1 MYCILYAKDI
11 TPRLSYIA
19 KFIFEEL
26 LDSEL
31 TVTNKDKQY
40 IASPLVKIHYG
51 TSRLVMDE
59 LLIPSHT
66 LLFEKKISPQPI
78 EVSEYSGLPA
88 FFQMPSV
95 TDADFDCDFLAMA
108 FYLMTRYEEY
118 LPFTPD
124 QYGRFSAAQSLA
136 MRADFLHLPLVQL
149 WVIKLR
155 DKLLKK
161 FPEALLSLP
170 TYQYQPTFDIDEVFK
185 YKHRGVER
193 TIRNIG
199 GEIVRGQIQSL
210 RSRLKTITN
219 KTQTDP
225 FDVFD
230 YIKELHTKCAL
241 QPIFFFLVG
250 DFGKNDTNL
259 PHDNEAVQTIIKQLG
274 ELYTVGIHP
283 SYRSNTDSKRIDM
296 EKRRLEAI
304 VLRQITST
312 RQHFL
317 KLSFPKTY
325 KHLLANQLTTDY
337 SMGYADAIGF
347 RASVAVP
354 FYWYDLK
361 KNTPTRLKIIP
372 FQAMDVTLRQAN
384 YLNLSP
390 EEAVKR
396 VIALAQ
402 ITKEV
407 GGTFITLWHN
417 SSFDTTNGWVGW
429 KEAYEKIVEGCK

>member
-1 MYCILYAKDI
+1 
-11 TPRLSYIA
+11 
-19 KFIFEEL
+19 
-26 LDSEL
+26 
-31 TVTNKDKQY
+31 
-40 IASPLVKIHYG
+40 
-51 TSRLVMDE
+51 
-59 LLIPSHT
+59 
-66 LLFEKKISPQPI
+66 
-78 EVSEYSGLPA
+78 
-88 FFQMPSV
+88 
-95 TDADFDCDFLAMA
+95 
-108 FYLMTRYEEY
+108 
-118 LPFTPD
+118 
-124 QYGRFSAAQSLA
+124 
-136 MRADFLHLPLVQL
+136 
-149 WVIKLR
+149 LR